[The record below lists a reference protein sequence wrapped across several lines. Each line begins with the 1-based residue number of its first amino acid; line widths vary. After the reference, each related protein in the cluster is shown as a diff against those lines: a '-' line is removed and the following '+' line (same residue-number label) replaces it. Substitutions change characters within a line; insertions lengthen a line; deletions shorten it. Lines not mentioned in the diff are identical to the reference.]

1 MFIIV
6 EKYCLVKQFAN
17 TTTNELLKYSG
28 GNAKKLT
35 TDFGPNGLVFDLSF

>member
-17 TTTNELLKYSG
+17 TTTNELLKYSVWG
-28 GNAKKLT
+28 KCKKV
-35 TDFGPNGLVFDLSF
+35 DN